1 MYLFVTISL
10 FITNILSTITSV
22 VPQFPKVKGNA
33 LSRNS
38 YVNYLPLLKKS
49 GNFNLKRNNKETLI
63 YSKYSIE
70 NRQNFNLSFTRGYIF
85 SGHTVV
91 TDILYKY
98 SILT

>member
-38 YVNYLPLLKKS
+38 YVNYLPLLKKKS
-49 GNFNLKRNNKETLI
+49 GNFNLKRNNKENLI
-63 YSKYSIE
+63 SSKYSIG

-85 SGHTVV
+85 SGHTV
-91 TDILYKY
+91 L
-98 SILT
+98 L